1 MLSGKG
7 CVSIMY
13 ISNKDLKNPFN
24 LLEYIIKCLL
34 QYGKVTITDI
44 REKTTYQFSSN
55 EISAGMKKLR
65 KVGLVTYKGRVWY
78 LNDTLLKS
86 MGLLALQEILNYVVK
101 KQ

>member
-1 MLSGKG
+1 MF
-7 CVSIMY
+7 
-13 ISNKDLKNPFN
+13 ISKKNLRNPLN

-55 EISAGMKKLR
+55 EVSAALKRLR
-65 KVGLVTYKGRVWY
+65 KIGLVSYEGRVWY
-78 LNDTLLKS
+78 LNETLLKS
-86 MGLLALQEILNYVVK
+86 MGLLALQEILNYVTK